1 MGPLPMTLDE
11 CADVWDPDLDAVAGS
26 LDVARKAA
34 ADAHEVTPD
43 RVAPG
48 STGKSS
54 GVVPAPHR

>member
-1 MGPLPMTLDE
+1 MTLDE

-54 GVVPAPHR
+54 GVVPALHR

>member
-1 MGPLPMTLDE
+1 MTLDK
-11 CADVWDPDLDAVAGS
+11 CADLWDPDLDAVAGS

-34 ADAHEVTPD
+34 ADAREVPPD

-54 GVVPAPHR
+54 GVVPSLHR